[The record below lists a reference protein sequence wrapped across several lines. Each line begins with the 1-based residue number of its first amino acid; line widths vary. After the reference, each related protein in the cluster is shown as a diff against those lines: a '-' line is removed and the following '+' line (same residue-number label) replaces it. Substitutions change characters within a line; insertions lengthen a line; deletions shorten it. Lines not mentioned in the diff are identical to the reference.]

1 MRTSLE
7 SLLDS
12 SLNGLRELS
21 SQVADNIDHLGP
33 VEGLDVV
40 KGEVI
45 QAEVLEHIK
54 EERYN
59 STDTCQET
67 CAELLE
73 KNEEDHAKIRR
84 DLADL
89 SEVVTSMTVGLEAM
103 KSIVS
108 MESITDADLGVANAA
123 LSNIQTY
130 EDILPPVLVA
140 EGGELT
146 QASMEGMGQYIKD
159 LYTKFKKLLKS
170 LMANMAASYRRGMVG
185 YATFD
190 KRIEAVV
197 KRLNS
202 LGNDYGI
209 PQKGLRY
216 DPRLITGMVFD
227 GKAIALEPTAIK
239 AAGARVKAVTE
250 FGNNKVCDDSI
261 NRSNDIADKLSA
273 SMVARDPVKIEQSF
287 KEMFKAAIHPLP
299 AREYSKDLGQL
310 AGLTF
315 LDSKLHWRTNY
326 RDVPWIMDLYECA
339 ESPAVMYNRLKS
351 AIVESRYL
359 GADELGA
366 IVQEVGDLLG
376 DHNLRDYAFYDAL
389 SIAYMDID
397 KAANTAINVFL
408 SIDSNELSNEIWRAI
423 NVAYEAMFSFITKAY
438 YSICMLK
445 EPQAMLIHSLLYVLE
460 EQVKGIEKVNR

>member
-33 VEGLDVV
+33 VEGLSVV
-40 KGEVI
+40 TGEQI
-45 QAEVLEHIK
+45 HDEVLEHVK
-54 EERYN
+54 DERYN
-59 STDTCQET
+59 STDNCQEA
-67 CAELLE
+67 CADLIE
-73 KNEEDHAKIRR
+73 KNEEEHAKFRR

-89 SEVVTSMTVGLEAM
+89 SEVVTSMTVGMEAM
-103 KSIVS
+103 KCITS

-123 LSNIQTY
+123 LGNIQTF
-130 EDILPPVLVA
+130 DGLVPPMLVA

-159 LYTKFKKLLKS
+159 LYTKFKKILKS
-170 LMANMAASYRRGMVG
+170 MMANMAASQRRALVNYTTM
-185 YATFD
+185 D

-197 KRLNS
+197 KRLNA
-202 LGNDYGI
+202 LGDDYGV

-216 DPRLITGMVFD
+216 DPRLITGIVFD
-227 GKAIALEPTAIK
+227 GKPLALEPAAIR
-239 AAGARVKAVTE
+239 AAGARVKAVTD

-261 NRSNDIADKLSA
+261 KRSEDIADKLSA
-273 SMVARDPVKIEQSF
+273 SMVARDPIKIEQSF
-287 KEMFKAAIHPLP
+287 KEMFKNAIHPLP

-339 ESPAVMYNRLKS
+339 ESPAVIYSRLKS
-351 AIVESRYL
+351 AIVDSRYFN
-359 GADELGA
+359 AEELGQ
-366 IVQEVGDLLG
+366 IVAEVGDLLA
-376 DHNLRDYAFYDAL
+376 DRNLRDYAFYDSLHLATVE
-389 SIAYMDID
+389 ID
-397 KAANTAINVFL
+397 KAATTAINVFL
-408 SIDSNELSNEIWRAI
+408 SIDSDALPNEIWRAI
-423 NVAYEAMFSFITKAY
+423 NVAYDAMFSFITKAY
-438 YSICMLK
+438 YSVCMLK